1 VTRVLLGAGA
11 SAALHKAC
19 DLASKLTQAGCE
31 VRTILTPN
39 AARLIAPQL
48 FEAVTG
54 RPAQIDEFGSQRQGA
69 MDHIELAAWGEVLLV
84 APATAD
90 VLARLALGL
99 AGDLLGTVAL
109 AFPAERPRLI
119 APAMNP
125 RMLAAAPT
133 ARHLATLVSDGW
145 RVLEPASGAMA
156 CGDVGPGRLPEPAD
170 ILAELKR
177 LGLA

>member
-1 VTRVLLGAGA
+1 VTRVILGAGA

-39 AARLIAPQL
+39 AARLVAPQL
-48 FEAVTG
+48 FEALTG
-54 RPAQIDEFGSQRQGA
+54 QPAQVDEFAAERRGA
-69 MDHIELAAWGEVLLV
+69 MDHIELSAWGQALIV

-109 AFPAERPRLI
+109 AFAPERPRFV

-125 RMLAAAPT
+125 RMLAAAPI

>member
-1 VTRVLLGAGA
+1 MTRILLGAGA

-19 DLASKLTQAGCE
+19 DLASKLTQAGHE
-31 VRTILTPN
+31 VRAILTPN
-39 AARLIAPQL
+39 AGRLIAPQL

-54 RPAQIDEFGSQRQGA
+54 KPAQIDEFGAERQGA
-69 MDHIELAAWGEVLLV
+69 MDHIELSAWGELLLV

-90 VLARLALGL
+90 LIARLALGL
-99 AGDLLGTVAL
+99 GGDLLGTVAL
-109 AFPAERPRLI
+109 AFPTDRARLL

-125 RMLAAAPT
+125 RMLSAPPI
-133 ARHLATLVSDGW
+133 ARHLETLAGDGW
-145 RVLEPASGAMA
+145 RVLEPGSGAMA

-170 ILAELKR
+170 ILAELQR

>member
-1 VTRVLLGAGA
+1 VTRVILGAGA

-19 DLASKLTQAGCE
+19 DLASKLAQAGHE

-39 AARLIAPQL
+39 AARLVAPQL

-54 RPAQIDEFGSQRQGA
+54 KPAQVDEFGPERHGA
-69 MDHIELAAWGEVLLV
+69 MDHIELSAWGELLLV

-90 VLARLALGL
+90 LIARLALGL
-99 AGDLLGTVAL
+99 GGDLLGTVAL
-109 AFPAERPRLI
+109 AFPTERARLI

-125 RMLAAAPT
+125 RMLSAPPI
-133 ARHLATLVSDGW
+133 ARHLETLAGDGW
-145 RVLEPASGAMA
+145 RVLEPSSGAMA

-170 ILAELKR
+170 ILAELER

>member
-1 VTRVLLGAGA
+1 MTRVILGAGA

-19 DLASKLTQAGCE
+19 DLASKLTQAGHE

-54 RPAQIDEFGSQRQGA
+54 KPVQIDEFGAERLGA
-69 MDHIELAAWGEVLLV
+69 MDHIELSAWGELLLV

-109 AFPAERPRLI
+109 AFPADRPRLI

-133 ARHLATLVSDGW
+133 ARHLATLRGDGW

-156 CGDVGPGRLPEPAD
+156 CGDVGPGRLPEPSE